1 MATACGRIGFEAQSQ
16 TDAHDPA
23 ITDGAAQVDAAPMV
37 ASGPFNPPKR
47 IDELVDGAIDD
58 DDPTLPGDMLEIY
71 FKRDLGPPA
80 PRSDIFVST
89 RASVADAWSTPVRV
103 DELSTD
109 GVDDSPEISF
119 DGLTIRIS
127 SDRNGLVD
135 IYRSTRA
142 NRTAAWSTPVRVP
155 ELSSPG
161 GDYAAAP
168 DRGDLR
174 VVLTRF
180 LDGSAEL
187 LEARRSSSGGLW
199 ESPTLISEL
208 NTPAGYEADAA
219 LGESGLRIFY
229 VSDVG
234 GGQRDVV
241 SARRSALDQPF
252 VPDAPIEGVNTG
264 DNEEDPW
271 ISEDLAT
278 IFFVSDAGGAKHIY
292 TATRPLGP

>member
-1 MATACGRIGFEAQSQ
+1 M
-16 TDAHDPA
+16 
-23 ITDGAAQVDAAPMV
+23 
-37 ASGPFNPPKR
+37 
-47 IDELVDGAIDD
+47 
-58 DDPTLPGDMLEIY
+58 
-71 FKRDLGPPA
+71 
-80 PRSDIFVST
+80 
-89 RASVADAWSTPVRV
+89 ADAWSTPVRV

-187 LEARRSSSGGLW
+187 LEARRSSAGGLW
-199 ESPTLISEL
+199 ESPTLVSEL

-252 VPDAPIEGVNTG
+252 VPDVPIEGVNTG